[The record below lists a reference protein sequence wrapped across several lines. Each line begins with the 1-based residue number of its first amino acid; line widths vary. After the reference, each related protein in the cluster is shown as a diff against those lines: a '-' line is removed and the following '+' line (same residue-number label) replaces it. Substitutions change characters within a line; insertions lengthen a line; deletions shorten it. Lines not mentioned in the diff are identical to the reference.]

1 MKKQEK
7 RVPLCEAVIH
17 NDSVAFQRL
26 LTEGADVNELDYNNI
41 SALFYACQNGHYEMA
56 KSLIQNGANL
66 EVKDRFGKTP
76 LSMAVFWYK
85 VNNNVSDGKLIKLLI
100 EAGADI
106 NAKNNAG
113 VSPFSLAHT
122 IAGFPFLD
130 LFEKKQSE

>member
-1 MKKQEK
+1 MKNQER

-26 LTEGADVNELDYNNI
+26 LTEGVDVNELDYNNI
-41 SALFYACQNGHYEMA
+41 PALFYACQNGYYEMA
-56 KSLIQNGANL
+56 KSLIQKGADL
-66 EVKDRFGKTP
+66 EAKDRFGKTP

-85 VNNNVSDGKLIKLLI
+85 VNDDVSDGKLIKLLI

-106 NAKNNAG
+106 DAKNNAG
-113 VSPFSLAHT
+113 VSPYSLAHS

-130 LFEKKQSE
+130 LFEKEQSE